1 MNKIII
7 IEENS
12 YLNVLMEKLLNK
24 NGIFNIE
31 TLKESLI
38 TESYLR
44 YINKEVALFII
55 DLDNYVHNGIDL
67 ISMIHNIDKNNP
79 IAIIAL
85 SENGNQSMLKKAVL
99 AGCNDFV
106 LKPFE
111 NSSLI
116 FKVKKLL
123 EIRQSNENSPNKYNP
138 VEVKE
143 DSDIQFSWNQDFEIK
158 IEEIDN
164 EHKSIIKKYEVLYEL
179 MKEGKGHDYYQELLS
194 FLNNYVHTHFDH
206 EQEMHEASNY
216 ELKEEHKMIHEE
228 FKASVLNIFEDNK
241 DKLVTDKDLISIN
254 LFIKNWLIHHILIE
268 DRKFGDFIVRNK

>member
-7 IEENS
+7 IEDNS
-12 YLNVLMEKLLNK
+12 YLNVFMEKLLNK

-31 TLKESLI
+31 TLKESLL

-44 YINKEVALFII
+44 YINKEIALFII

-85 SENGNQSMLKKAVL
+85 SENGNTSMLKKAVL
-99 AGCNDFV
+99 AGCNDFI

-123 EIRQSNENSPNKYNP
+123 DIRQSNENSPNNYKPLETKGDN
-138 VEVKE
+138 
-143 DSDIQFSWNQDFEIK
+143 DIQFSWNPDLEIK

-164 EHKSIIKKYEVLYEL
+164 EHKSIIEKYEVLYEL

-206 EQEMHEASNY
+206 EQELHETYNY
-216 ELKEEHKMIHEE
+216 NLKDEHKMIHEA
-228 FKASVLNIFEDNK
+228 FKNSVLNIIKENK
-241 DKLVTDKDLISIN
+241 DKLITDKDLISIN

-268 DRKFGDFIVRNK
+268 DKKFGDFIVQNK

>member
-7 IEENS
+7 IEDNS
-12 YLNVLMEKLLNK
+12 YLNVFMEKLLNK

-44 YINKEVALFII
+44 YINKEIGLFII
-55 DLDNYVHNGIDL
+55 DLDNYAYNGIDL

-85 SENGNQSMLKKAVL
+85 SENGETSMLKKAVF
-99 AGCNDFV
+99 AGCNDFI

-111 NSSLI
+111 NGSLI

-123 EIRQSNENSPNKYNP
+123 DIRQSNENSPNNYKPLETKGDN
-138 VEVKE
+138 
-143 DSDIQFSWNQDFEIK
+143 DIQFSWNQDLEIK

-194 FLNNYVHTHFDH
+194 FLDNYVHTHFDH
-206 EQEMHEASNY
+206 EQELHETYNY
-216 ELKEEHKMIHEE
+216 NLKEEHKMIHEE
-228 FKASVLNIFEDNK
+228 FKTSVLNIIEKNN

-268 DRKFGDFIVRNK
+268 DRKFGDFIVQNK